1 MIKKIILVLVVL
13 VAVCGLVFATI
24 GNSNNNNTT
33 NNSSTSPEQKQIQS
47 NDNITNNNTQ
57 TKISSAE
64 AQKLASKYIEVS
76 TATAGTPKLVN
87 QDNNLVYVVPVMD
100 NGTIV
105 GEITIDA
112 ITGENLGGAG
122 GSP

>member
-1 MIKKIILVLVVL
+1 MMKKILVALVIV

-24 GNSNNNNTT
+24 GNSNNKNTA
-33 NNSSTSPEQKQIQS
+33 NNSTNTEQNQIQS
-47 NDNITNNNTQ
+47 TDNTTGNSTQ
-57 TKISSAE
+57 TKISSTE
-64 AQKLASKYIEVS
+64 AQKIASQYIEVS
-76 TATAGTPKLVN
+76 TATAGTPTLVS
-87 QDNNLVYVVPVMD
+87 QDNNLVYIVPVLD
-100 NGTIV
+100 NGTTV

>member
-1 MIKKIILVLVVL
+1 MIKKIIVTLVVVL
-13 VAVCGLVFATI
+13 AVCGLVFATI
-24 GNSNNNNTT
+24 GNSNNKNNT
-33 NNSSTSPEQKQIQS
+33 NSSTSQVQNQIQS

-57 TKISSAE
+57 TKISSTE
-64 AQKLASKYIEVS
+64 AQKIASKYIEVS

-87 QDNNLVYVVPVMD
+87 QDNNLVYIVPVID
-100 NGTIV
+100 NGTTV

>member
-1 MIKKIILVLVVL
+1 MIKKIIVALVVVL
-13 VAVCGLVFATI
+13 AVCGLVFATI
-24 GNSNNNNTT
+24 GNSNNKNNT
-33 NNSSTSPEQKQIQS
+33 NNSTSQVQNQIQS

-57 TKISSAE
+57 TKISSTE
-64 AQKLASKYIEVS
+64 AQKIASKYIEVS

-87 QDNNLVYVVPVMD
+87 QDNNLVYIVPVID
-100 NGTIV
+100 NGTTV

>member
-1 MIKKIILVLVVL
+1 MMKKILVALVIV

-24 GNSNNNNTT
+24 GNSNNKNTA
-33 NNSSTSPEQKQIQS
+33 NNSTNTEQNQIQS
-47 NDNITNNNTQ
+47 TDNTTGNSTQ
-57 TKISSAE
+57 MKISSAE
-64 AQKLASKYIEVS
+64 AQKIASQYIEVS
-76 TATAGTPKLVN
+76 TATAGTPTLVS
-87 QDNNLVYVVPVMD
+87 QDNNLVYIVPVLD
-100 NGTIV
+100 NGTTV

>member
-1 MIKKIILVLVVL
+1 MIKKIIVALVVV

-24 GNSNNNNTT
+24 GNSNNKNTT
-33 NNSSTSPEQKQIQS
+33 NNSTSQEQNQIQS
-47 NDNITNNNTQ
+47 NDNTGNSTQ
-57 TKISSAE
+57 TKISSTE
-64 AQKLASKYIEVS
+64 AQQIADKYIEVS

-87 QDNNLVYVVPVMD
+87 QDNNLVYIVPVID
-100 NGTIV
+100 NGTAV

>member
-1 MIKKIILVLVVL
+1 MMKKIIVALVVVL
-13 VAVCGLVFATI
+13 AVCGLVFATI
-24 GNSNNNNTT
+24 GNSNNKNNT
-33 NNSSTSPEQKQIQS
+33 NSSTSQVQNQIQS

-57 TKISSAE
+57 TKISSTE
-64 AQKLASKYIEVS
+64 AQKIASKYIEVS

-87 QDNNLVYVVPVMD
+87 QDNNLVYIVPVID
-100 NGTIV
+100 NGTTV

>member
-1 MIKKIILVLVVL
+1 MKKIIVAFVVVL
-13 VAVCGLVFATI
+13 AVCGLVFATI
-24 GNSNNNNTT
+24 GNSNNKNNT
-33 NNSSTSPEQKQIQS
+33 NSSTSQVQNQIQS

-57 TKISSAE
+57 AKISSKE
-64 AQKLASKYIEVS
+64 AQKIASKYIEVS

-87 QDNNLVYVVPVMD
+87 QDNNLVYIVPVID
-100 NGTIV
+100 NGTNV

-112 ITGENLGGAG
+112 ITGANLGGAG

>member
-1 MIKKIILVLVVL
+1 MMKKILVALVVV

-24 GNSNNNNTT
+24 GNT
-33 NNSSTSPEQKQIQS
+33 NNKNTANNSTNPEQNQIQS
-47 NDNITNNNTQ
+47 TDNNTGNTTQ

-64 AQKLASKYIEVS
+64 AQKIASQYIEVS
-76 TATAGTPKLVN
+76 TATAGTPKLVS
-87 QDNNLVYVVPVMD
+87 QDNNLVYIVPVID
-100 NGTIV
+100 NGTTV
-105 GEITIDA
+105 GEINIDA

>member
-1 MIKKIILVLVVL
+1 MIKKIIVALVVVL
-13 VAVCGLVFATI
+13 AVCGLVFATI
-24 GNSNNNNTT
+24 GNSNNKNNT
-33 NNSSTSPEQKQIQS
+33 NSSTSQVQNQIQS

-57 TKISSAE
+57 TKISSTE
-64 AQKLASKYIEVS
+64 AQKIASKYIEVS
-76 TATAGTPKLVN
+76 TATAGTPNLVN
-87 QDNNLVYVVPVMD
+87 QDNNLVYIVPVID
-100 NGTIV
+100 NGTTV

>member
-1 MIKKIILVLVVL
+1 MMKKIIVALVVVL
-13 VAVCGLVFATI
+13 AVCGLVFATI
-24 GNSNNNNTT
+24 GNSNNKNNT
-33 NNSSTSPEQKQIQS
+33 NSSTSQVQNQIQS

-57 TKISSAE
+57 TKISSTE
-64 AQKLASKYIEVS
+64 AQKMASKYIEVS

-87 QDNNLVYVVPVMD
+87 QDNNLVYIVPVID
-100 NGTIV
+100 NGTTV

>member
-1 MIKKIILVLVVL
+1 MKKILVALVIV

-24 GNSNNNNTT
+24 GNSNNKNTA
-33 NNSSTSPEQKQIQS
+33 NNSTNTEQNQIQS
-47 NDNITNNNTQ
+47 TDNTTGNSTQ
-57 TKISSAE
+57 MKISSAE
-64 AQKLASKYIEVS
+64 AQKIASQYIEVS
-76 TATAGTPKLVN
+76 TATAGTPTLVS
-87 QDNNLVYVVPVMD
+87 QDNNLVYIVPVLD
-100 NGTIV
+100 NGTTV

>member
-1 MIKKIILVLVVL
+1 MMKKIIVALVVVL
-13 VAVCGLVFATI
+13 AVCGLVFATI
-24 GNSNNNNTT
+24 GNSNNKNN
-33 NNSSTSPEQKQIQS
+33 NNSSTTQVQNQIQS
-47 NDNITNNNTQ
+47 NNNITNNNTQ
-57 TKISSAE
+57 TKISSTE
-64 AQKLASKYIEVS
+64 AQKIASKYIEVS

-87 QDNNLVYVVPVMD
+87 QDNTLVYIVPVID
-100 NGTIV
+100 NGATV

>member
-1 MIKKIILVLVVL
+1 MIKKIIVALVVV

-24 GNSNNNNTT
+24 GNTNNKNTT
-33 NNSSTSPEQKQIQS
+33 NNSSSPEQKQI
-47 NDNITNNNTQ
+47 NYNNNTTNKNTQ
-57 TKISSAE
+57 DNISSAE
-64 AQKLASKYIEVS
+64 AQKIASKYIQVS

-87 QDNNLVYVVPVMD
+87 QDNNLVYIVPIID
-100 NGTIV
+100 NGSNV

-112 ITGENLGGAG
+112 QTGKNLGGAG

>member
-1 MIKKIILVLVVL
+1 MIKKIIVTLVVVL
-13 VAVCGLVFATI
+13 AVCGLVFATI
-24 GNSNNNNTT
+24 GNSNNKNNT
-33 NNSSTSPEQKQIQS
+33 NSSTSQVQNQIQS

-64 AQKLASKYIEVS
+64 AQKIASKYIEVS

-87 QDNNLVYVVPVMD
+87 QDNNLVYIVPVID
-100 NGTIV
+100 NGTTV